1 VHCIL
6 DSSATLAWVLPGEAT
21 AATDA
26 LLRAVADRGAV
37 VPALWPIEIAN
48 VLLQAE
54 RRRRITPAER
64 LQAQD
69 ILHDLPIRIY
79 EQSMIAVFGAAAA
92 LAETHALTV
101 YDACY
106 LELAIRSGL
115 PLGSLDRDLCQ
126 AAIRAGVPLAL
137 PV

>member
-1 VHCIL
+1 VRCTL

-26 LLRAVADRGAV
+26 LLGTVADNGAI

-64 LQAQD
+64 LQALD
-69 ILHDLPIRIY
+69 ILQELPIRVY
-79 EQSMIAVFGAAAA
+79 EQSTIAVFGAAAA
-92 LAETHALTV
+92 LADTHGLTV

-115 PLGSLDRDLCQ
+115 PLGSLDRDLRQ
-126 AAIRAGVPLAL
+126 AAIRTGVSLAL
-137 PV
+137 PD

>member
-1 VHCIL
+1 MHCVL

-26 LLRAVADRGAV
+26 LLAKVAEHGAV
-37 VPALWPIEIAN
+37 VPSLWPVETAN
-48 VLLQAE
+48 VLLHAE

-64 LQAQD
+64 LQAMD
-69 ILHDLPIRIY
+69 ILNDLPIRIY
-79 EQSMIAVFGAAAA
+79 NQSMIAIFGAATA
-92 LAETHALTV
+92 LAETQALTV

-126 AAIRAGVPLAL
+126 AAVRAGVPLAL
-137 PV
+137 PA